1 VKKLRPNIFL
11 VAFVLG
17 AVVLTVLPFLQRK
30 FLNAP
35 PPIASLAPWTL
46 STSTGKVVT
55 SADLKGHVYLA
66 GFVEAAC
73 DAGCRTRHDAFGRG
87 AEHIA
92 DLDGGVMLVSLI
104 AGPDVPPSTPLW
116 LQLGGAEALDT
127 LDGFR
132 QVWWQWAQTD
142 AGTTPQEFASLPGFA
157 VVDQDGALRGF
168 WRDDVAGRGNAINAA
183 RLLAEH
189 GTSPGR

>member
-1 VKKLRPNIFL
+1 VKTLRQNVFL

-35 PPIASLAPWTL
+35 APIVSLPAWSL
-46 STSTGKVVT
+46 ETSTGKVVT

-66 GFVEAAC
+66 GFVEASC
-73 DAGCRTRHDAFGRG
+73 DAGCRTRREAFGRG
-87 AEHIA
+87 AEHVA
-92 DLDGGVMLVSLI
+92 DLDGGVLLVSLI

-116 LQLGGAEALDT
+116 LQLGGADALGTIDA
-127 LDGFR
+127 FR
-132 QVWWQWAQTD
+132 QGWWQWAQTD
-142 AGTTPQEFASLPGFA
+142 AGTTPQEFSSLPGFA

-168 WRDDVAGRGNAINAA
+168 WQDDVAGRGNAINAA

-189 GTSPGR
+189 GAAPGR